1 MSAAALA
8 EAGVSIFDRKDKAA
22 RTAQAAWT
30 PVITFIEVEGD

>member
-8 EAGVSIFDRKDKAA
+8 EAGVSIFDRKDKGA